1 MVGEAIAQLRSIWKK
16 KQNSKKKTTMTECEF
31 NCSEE
36 AVTKLKYDEA
46 GTPVKYKWACRE
58 HANMEQIHDPF
69 NIREVAVS

>member
-1 MVGEAIAQLRSIWKK
+1 
-16 KQNSKKKTTMTECEF
+16 MTECEF
-31 NCSEE
+31 NCSQE